1 MPAGE
6 HPYRRALLRAGV
18 RQDDRTGTRRAAG
31 GRLRRGCGA
40 AHLRQRREVHWR
52 PGPPPVRQP
61 QSADRRLHVGIERS
75 ALHRN
80 ECRWFDPSRR
90 RVGEF
95 LPPRWSRRRVRL
107 RHRRLRPDDRLQ
119 QSDRGDGVLRERR
132 QPGVDLCRS
141 RNQPPDGK
149 APRSRRSRSLRQSL
163 CESGNPV
170 RGVPSGRPVRPQPV
184 HRWREATS
192 RAESAGRSSN
202 RRSKE
207 QEQHALLRDRRCRLG
222 HAHDPHRGQRVPGLP
237 PHRHEDGRGVH
248 GRSLASGSSHA
259 AARPRQPERP
269 FRGTAGVLE
278 ERAREHAGVRLDHSA
293 GRRLSEPG
301 RGRRLSLQV
310 EIQPAQ
316 PQRTRVDRT
325 PAVLQSTTLG
335 TGARQVA
342 SEHVDEEVAR
352 YFPAAQINEIPDDLS
367 KPRHILA
374 VTPVEQRRARQEHCA
389 TMTEIWNSADSD
401 AGRRAVL
408 DEYKRRADADPR
420 AVRLLEM
427 FLREPLNRLP
437 LTEIEFAMDQLGLT
451 DEHNDVL
458 SDAERESLDRDGYV
472 DLGPLL
478 HEDQLQK
485 MRERYDAAIVEE
497 GADAAEK
504 RGIGRIMDT
513 VVKPMN
519 RDGLLDPIFMHPRLL
534 AVVRHVLGVHLKY
547 IGSNYHCAIPG
558 YGHQGIHADFSWGV
572 KGEPQVVNAVWLIDE
587 FTEENGATRVVPGTH
602 RLGIHPSGDLV
613 NGAPRDLNA
622 PVDGEV
628 KVTARAGSCF
638 VYNAHLWHGGTQN
651 CTSKLRRAQHA
662 FFGRS
667 TRPSSTDVP
676 AVIDKQVFERLG
688 RVARAILDIG

>member
-1 MPAGE
+1 
-6 HPYRRALLRAGV
+6 
-18 RQDDRTGTRRAAG
+18 
-31 GRLRRGCGA
+31 
-40 AHLRQRREVHWR
+40 
-52 PGPPPVRQP
+52 
-61 QSADRRLHVGIERS
+61 
-75 ALHRN
+75 
-80 ECRWFDPSRR
+80 
-90 RVGEF
+90 
-95 LPPRWSRRRVRL
+95 
-107 RHRRLRPDDRLQ
+107 
-119 QSDRGDGVLRERR
+119 
-132 QPGVDLCRS
+132 
-141 RNQPPDGK
+141 
-149 APRSRRSRSLRQSL
+149 
-163 CESGNPV
+163 
-170 RGVPSGRPVRPQPV
+170 
-184 HRWREATS
+184 
-192 RAESAGRSSN
+192 
-202 RRSKE
+202 
-207 QEQHALLRDRRCRLG
+207 
-222 HAHDPHRGQRVPGLP
+222 
-237 PHRHEDGRGVH
+237 
-248 GRSLASGSSHA
+248 
-259 AARPRQPERP
+259 
-269 FRGTAGVLE
+269 
-278 ERAREHAGVRLDHSA
+278 
-293 GRRLSEPG
+293 
-301 RGRRLSLQV
+301 
-310 EIQPAQ
+310 
-316 PQRTRVDRT
+316 
-325 PAVLQSTTLG
+325 
-335 TGARQVA
+335 
-342 SEHVDEEVAR
+342 
-352 YFPAAQINEIPDDLS
+352 
-367 KPRHILA
+367 
-374 VTPVEQRRARQEHCA
+374 
-389 TMTEIWNSADSD
+389 MTEIWNSADSD